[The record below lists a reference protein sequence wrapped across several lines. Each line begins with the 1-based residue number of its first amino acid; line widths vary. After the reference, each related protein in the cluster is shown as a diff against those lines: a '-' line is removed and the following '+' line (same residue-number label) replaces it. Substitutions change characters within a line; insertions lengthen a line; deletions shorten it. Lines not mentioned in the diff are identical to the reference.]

1 MEQILIIQD
10 SGELSAL
17 LRAHYASVR
26 AGGLEDTRRAMVA
39 QTFRAAVLD
48 QEGGS
53 EAEAILA
60 ALRDADPDVAVV
72 LITAA
77 RVGAGSASA
86 DVHAW
91 ETLARP
97 LNAEALRFAMRRAI
111 EHTELVRENRTL
123 RGQLVRREDAGGE
136 VPQNGNGTH
145 LHWITSLPPRLDLRG
160 LLSSVEKS
168 VIQRTLEATRGA
180 QAEAARR
187 LGLSRSDLSYKLA
200 KYELRK
206 TAERQL

>member
-1 MEQILIIQD
+1 MEQILIMQD
-10 SGELSAL
+10 NGELGDLLSAD
-17 LRAHYASVR
+17 YAVVR
-26 AGGLEDTRRAMVA
+26 AGGLEDTRRSVIG
-39 QTFRAAVLD
+39 QNFRAAVLD
-48 QEGGS
+48 REGGS

-60 ALRDADPDVAVV
+60 ALHDADPDLAVV
-72 LITAA
+72 LVTGE
-77 RVGAGSASA
+77 RVGAGSANA
-86 DVHAW
+86 DMHAW
-91 ETLARP
+91 ETMARP
-97 LNAEALRFAMRRAI
+97 LNAEALRFAVRRAI
-111 EHTELVRENRTL
+111 ERTELVRENRAL
-123 RGQLVRREDAGGE
+123 RGLLGRPEDAGGE
-136 VPQNGNGTH
+136 VPQNGNGAH

-206 TAERQL
+206 TAERQP